1 MVRGDEREFPSAT
14 GAGAPRAQNL
24 PPPILEDTDVHYGSD
39 TRAQGP
45 LPFSIWIRRKYRWWP
60 GTERHGGLAD
70 RVIIAAIIAPGV
82 IWAVFSFGWIPALFV
97 VAEVLVIAEIIY
109 RVATGTML
117 GD

>member
-1 MVRGDEREFPSAT
+1 MVRGSDQQEVSSTT
-14 GAGAPRAQNL
+14 GAGAPPAQHT
-24 PPPILEDTDVHYGSD
+24 PPIIEDTDVHYGSD

-82 IWAVFSFGWIPALFV
+82 IWAAFSFGWIPALFV
-97 VAEVLVIAEIIY
+97 VAEVLVISEIIY